1 MLRVLPAFIAVAL
14 LVAALIDAAQ
24 TPESQVRN
32 LQKWVWIL
40 IILVVP
46 FAGPVSWFIAGRPRN
61 TGPVTA
67 TNRQGP
73 TRPRFEQPH
82 FGRAPDDDPE
92 FLAGLKSLD
101 TEHEELL
108 KKWEADLKRREE
120 ELRKNDDPEPDQP

>member
-1 MLRVLPAFIAVAL
+1 MLRVLPAFIAVVL
-14 LVAALIDAAQ
+14 LVAAVIDAAQ

-40 IILVVP
+40 VILVVP
-46 FAGPVSWFIAGRPRN
+46 FAGPVSWFIAGRPRS

-67 TNRQGP
+67 TNAP
-73 TRPRFEQPH
+73 SASKPRYEQPH

-101 TEHEELL
+101 AEHEELL

-120 ELRKNDDPEPDQP
+120 ELRQNDDPEPEQP

>member
-1 MLRVLPAFIAVAL
+1 MLRVLPAFIAVVL

-40 IILVVP
+40 IILIVP
-46 FAGPVSWFIAGRPRN
+46 FAGPVAWFVAGRPRRS
-61 TGPVTA
+61 GPVTT
-67 TNRQGP
+67 TNRPSP
-73 TRPRFEQPH
+73 TRPRYEQPQ

-120 ELRKNDDPEPDQP
+120 ELRKDEKPEPDQP